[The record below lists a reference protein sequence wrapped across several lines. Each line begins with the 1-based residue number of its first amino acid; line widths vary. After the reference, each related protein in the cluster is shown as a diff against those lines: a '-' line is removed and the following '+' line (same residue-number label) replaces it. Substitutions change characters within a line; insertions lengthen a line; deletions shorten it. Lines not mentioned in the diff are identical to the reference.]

1 MEENNKNHPPS
12 PFAKYKGLLQ
22 LGDIKIEC
30 YVLDTEQRVM
40 SLRAVVKAIAGVDS
54 GSLTNYLGVQALT
67 PFLSSKF
74 VPERVVEFYVPG
86 FSNQAKGI
94 TAEDFL
100 DICDAYVKA
109 LKAGALQTERQREIA
124 MQCSILSTACAK
136 IGLIAMIDEATG
148 YQYIRQENAL
158 QLKLKLFIAEE
169 MREWEKTFPDE
180 LWEEFGRL
188 DNWSRPLHERPKWW
202 GKLVMELIYEAL
214 DKDIA
219 DYLRNNKPTPIHGCN
234 YHQWLT
240 ENYGLSKLI
249 AHINQII
256 GIAKT
261 CSNMSEL
268 REKVAYH
275 YKHGPLQKRL
285 FDDYSDLE

>member
-1 MEENNKNHPPS
+1 MEGNLPSS
-12 PFAKYKGLLQ
+12 PFAKYNGLLQ
-22 LGDIKIEC
+22 LGDLNVEC

-40 SLRAVVKAIAGVDS
+40 SLRAVVKAIAGVD
-54 GSLTNYLGVQALT
+54 GSALQT
-67 PFLSSKF
+67 YIGIQPLVPFLSSKLVLEQVIDF
-74 VPERVVEFYVPG
+74 CIPG
-86 FSNQAKGI
+86 SSTQAKGI
-94 TAEDFL
+94 TAENFL
-100 DICDAYVKA
+100 DICNAYVKA
-109 LKAGALQTERQREIA
+109 LKSGTLQTERQREIA
-124 MQCSILSTACAK
+124 IQCSILSSSCAK

-148 YQYIRQENAL
+148 YQYTRSGNAL

-188 DNWSRPLHERPKWW
+188 DNWSRPLGERPKWW
-202 GKLVMELIYEAL
+202 GKLVMELIYDAM

-219 DYLRNNKPTPIHGCN
+219 THLRNNKPTPIHGRN

-249 AHINQII
+249 SHINQII

-261 CSNMSEL
+261 CYNMAEL
-268 REKVAYH
+268 REKIAYH
-275 YKHGPLQKRL
+275 YKNGPLQKRL
-285 FDDYSDLE
+285 FDSLSDFELG